1 MKGVFVVNKAVL
13 VEELN
18 NVGIIMTSYEFSQA
32 GYILELRLDP
42 ERAMGWE
49 ELEHLPVTGLELV
62 KIRPT
67 GAYNRKVLFIPSS
80 SKEFKDYVIKHMK
93 YFGLGR
99 QKALSDLRETVMK
112 FGKKYTQN
120 IFIEYL
126 KRAG

>member
-1 MKGVFVVNKAVL
+1 MNKAVL